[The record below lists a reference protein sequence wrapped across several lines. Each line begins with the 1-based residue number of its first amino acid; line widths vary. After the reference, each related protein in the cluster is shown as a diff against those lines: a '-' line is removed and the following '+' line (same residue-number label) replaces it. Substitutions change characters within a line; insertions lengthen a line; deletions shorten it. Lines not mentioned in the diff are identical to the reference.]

1 MHNPN
6 HKDVVT
12 LITTIY
18 YKKKYINWTRTSMT
32 ARFTYL
38 YRFHRTFLLIGFTQN
53 TFCVTVQI
61 GIGLVTTRFV
71 CFLVCLFVFR
81 NDVNRLD
88 LSHAHLPRVVCVLCV
103 FFFTVKIVTIKEVVF
118 CACFFF
124 LQNEKTKLPEKK

>member
-1 MHNPN
+1 
-6 HKDVVT
+6 
-12 LITTIY
+12 
-18 YKKKYINWTRTSMT
+18 MT

-103 FFFTVKIVTIKEVVF
+103 FFFYGKEINSKESGVLCVF
-118 CACFFF
+118 LF
-124 LQNEKTKLPEKK
+124 LQNEKKKEN

>member
-1 MHNPN
+1 
-6 HKDVVT
+6 
-12 LITTIY
+12 
-18 YKKKYINWTRTSMT
+18 MT

-38 YRFHRTFLLIGFTQN
+38 YRFHCTFLLIGFTQN

-103 FFFTVKIVTIKEVVF
+103 FFFTVKRNSKEKCCFVRVF
-118 CACFFF
+118 VF
-124 LQNEKTKLPEKK
+124 TK